1 MSLTLLAVGLGIS
14 AAAGIGQSIQGA
26 SQVSKSRKEMENLT
40 KPEYIIPDEIKQNL
54 TDAEQRQYYGLPD
67 AQKREFLNNMQQS
80 STDALRSSATR
91 RGGLQ
96 MVSNIQEQQNQ
107 MSNQLM
113 IQDVQAREAKV
124 SQLVDARREMA
135 QQRIQKFAHEF
146 SDYSSQLD
154 YLRSQESAGIQNIFG
169 GIDQVASTVTNAGTM
184 MAMGDVSIDGKTG
197 ERDYGAQL
205 LSGARAM
212 NTPVPGGG
220 NPTGGSQS
228 NTPRIYTP
236 QNQNQSFLNRDTSI
250 EAVLQRQGG
259 ITGEQGGISAL
270 TGLPYNNTMF
280 K

>member
-1 MSLTLLAVGLGIS
+1 MSLTLLAIGLGIS
-14 AAAGIGQSIQGA
+14 AAAGIGQSIQGIG
-26 SQVSKSRKEMENLT
+26 QVSKSRKEMENLT

-184 MAMGDVSIDGKTG
+184 MAMGDVSVNEAGK
-197 ERDYGAQL
+197 RDYGAQL
-205 LSGARAM
+205 SSGARAM

-220 NPTGGSQS
+220 NPTGGPQQKSQ
-228 NTPRIYTP
+228 TIYTP
-236 QNQNQSFLNRDTSI
+236 QNQNQSFI
-250 EAVLQRQGG
+250 EGVNQRQGMM
-259 ITGEQGGISAL
+259 INPL
-270 TGLPYNNTMF
+270 TGLPY
-280 K
+280 

>member
-14 AAAGIGQSIQGA
+14 AAAGIGQSIQGIG
-26 SQVSKSRKEMENLT
+26 QVSKSRKEMENLT

-184 MAMGDVSIDGKTG
+184 MAMGGGDL
-197 ERDYGAQL
+197 EA
-205 LSGARAM
+205 GARAM

-220 NPTGGSQS
+220 NPTGGPQQKSQ
-228 NTPRIYTP
+228 IYTAE
-236 QNQNQSFLNRDTSI
+236 NQNQSFLNTDTSI
-250 EAVLQRQGG
+250 EAMLQRQGG
-259 ITGEQGGISAL
+259 ITGTQGGINPL

-280 K
+280 KQ

>member
-1 MSLTLLAVGLGIS
+1 MSVTLLAIGLGIS

-26 SQVSKSRKEMENLT
+26 SQVRKSRKEMENLT

-169 GIDQVASTVTNAGTM
+169 GIDQVASTVTDAGTM
-184 MAMGDVSIDGKTG
+184 LAVGDGNL
-197 ERDYGAQL
+197 EQGAKI
-205 LSGARAM
+205 M
-212 NTPVPGGG
+212 NTPAPGGG
-220 NPTGGSQS
+220 IPTGGAPKSQ
-228 NTPRIYTP
+228 TIYTP
-236 QNQNQSFLNRDTSI
+236 QNQGSPMFDSSI
-250 EAVLQRQGG
+250 EGILRRQGG
-259 ITGEQGGISAL
+259 LTGTQGGINPL
-270 TGLPYNNTMF
+270 TGQPYNNTMF